1 MRYRECQI
9 QVARDWVGGRSGE
22 LLFTVNGYRGLI
34 WKDKGIPKEE
44 VVVVVR
50 LVPVSN
56 HHSIIREG
64 EREGRGA
71 GEGQGKEE

>member
-44 VVVVVR
+44 VVVVV
-50 LVPVSN
+50 
-56 HHSIIREG
+56 
-64 EREGRGA
+64 A
-71 GEGQGKEE
+71 QQCDY